1 MAVTKITDENIVDVD
16 ASKLVGSFGAV
27 DGSNLTNLPLGKSV
41 TKTTSD
47 PTQETNPADG
57 VGALHLNTSSGELF
71 CCVDATTDV
80 NVWKNTGLG
89 TTGTIEPVVA
99 WSFQGTQYGYA
110 AGGMSADYARYDDIE
125 RFSFVSDNT
134 MGDVGSLIGPVTV
147 ATGHSSSNY
156 AFMTGG
162 WTGSAQIATIQK
174 YSWDSQTDAVDTGK
188 NLGAGANTAAA
199 GFGNETHGY
208 VAGGH
213 KGSPNENWDI
223 IQKFAY
229 ESTGTAVNIGNVAFP
244 TGLYQNAGWSEATHG
259 YIVGGYNYGGN
270 FDNQTDVEKMAFASE
285 GNSVKCGDLAQVVSY
300 TTGSN
305 STTHGYIQGGFSTGW
320 SVTANI
326 QKFSFASEGTATAPS
341 VLMTGQTVY
350 TGGGTSSTTH
360 GYTAGGNVGG
370 AYIATVQKHSFTT
383 DTDSTQCGALNV
395 ATGYC
400 TSNMQI

>member
-1 MAVTKITDENIVDVD
+1 MPFTKAQDTMIETMDASKVSGTLPALDATNLTGLPPSGEMFLKSANDPEIDTNPATGVGTLWVNTTDGQMFTCMDATTDENIWKVVSGDETVE
-16 ASKLVGSFGAV
+16 
-27 DGSNLTNLPLGKSV
+27 SV
-41 TKTTSD
+41 
-47 PTQETNPADG
+47 ETW
-57 VGALHLNTSSGELF
+57 T
-71 CCVDATTDV
+71 
-80 NVWKNTGLG
+80 
-89 TTGTIEPVVA
+89 
-99 WSFQGTQYGYA
+99 FQGTQYGYA
-110 AGGMSADYARYDDIE
+110 SGGSTPAIADSIE
-125 RFSFVSDNT
+125 RFSFVNDNT